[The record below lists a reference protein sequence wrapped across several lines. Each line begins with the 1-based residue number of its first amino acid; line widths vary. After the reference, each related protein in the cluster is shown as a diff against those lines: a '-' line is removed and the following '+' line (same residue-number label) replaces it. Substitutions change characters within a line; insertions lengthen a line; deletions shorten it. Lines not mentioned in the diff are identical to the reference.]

1 MKIIHI
7 FAINTHL
14 EQQSIKYCHQYLYSP
29 KIMIEG
35 QKEQQYWKKSSTS
48 SIDLK
53 ILSVKGCR
61 RKI

>member
-14 EQQSIKYCHQYLYSP
+14 EQQSIKYCLQYLYLP

-35 QKEQQYWKKSSTS
+35 QKGQQYWKKSSTS

-53 ILSVKGCR
+53 ISSVKVCS
-61 RKI
+61 

>member
-14 EQQSIKYCHQYLYSP
+14 EQQSIKYCHQYHYSP

-35 QKEQQYWKKSSTS
+35 QKEQQYWKKIINFFNRFKDIISE
-48 SIDLK
+48 
-53 ILSVKGCR
+53 GM
-61 RKI
+61 